1 MRRWLFTLLLTILC
15 LSTRLAV
22 GQNIAWEKRMG
33 WRFEDKLTD
42 VISLGDTAF
51 IACGNSYSYGVDD
64 FFQNHFYAVTLICF
78 DIYGDTLWHK
88 PLPFYGGA
96 AQLIR
101 GDSVGFYLIATSSFT
116 PPATRD
122 GEVTLFKVGYSG
134 QVLWQRGV
142 LGTDT
147 DCRTRKAIRT
157 SNGNILIIGRR
168 DAFNNP
174 PNLYDMF
181 VIGMDTAGL
190 VYFNERYNDHQRT
203 YGNYIEE
210 TPRGTFLA
218 SGAAGSRIWAIE
230 IDSMG
235 REIQRQ
241 TLYQTPTRAVLDEK
255 ACVKQA
261 PGGRFIASANPLSYS
276 TDFFYL
282 GSYSALSSSSEIW
295 GGEKTNASCLI
306 PQIQDDGSIVLLN
319 IVGRSYFTKFRADS
333 SVVWNLAMPRVSTT
347 VFPLL
352 DAFTYLQDSSVV
364 AVGRYMDGRDPSN
377 TAPDYYFTRIQG
389 IGRPYIPSQPT
400 AAKPSYKGLPPVIAY
415 PTPATSTLIVH
426 TRAKEQLQLMNLSG
440 QIVLT
445 AKPDQGGTTQ
455 LDVAALPPGMYMLHQ
470 GQATIKVIKE

>member
-1 MRRWLFTLLLTILC
+1 
-15 LSTRLAV
+15 
-22 GQNIAWEKRMG
+22 MG
-33 WRFEDKLTD
+33 WRFQDELTD

-51 IACGNSYSYGVDD
+51 IACGTSYSYGTEDW
-64 FFQNHFYAVTLICF
+64 FQNHFDAVTLICF

-96 AQLIR
+96 ARLIH

-157 SNGNILIIGRR
+157 QSGNILIIGRR
-168 DAFNNP
+168 DAINNP
-174 PNLYDMF
+174 GNLYDMF

-241 TLYQTPTRAVLDEK
+241 TLYQTPTRAILDES
-255 ACVKQA
+255 ARVKQA
-261 PGGRFIASANPLSYS
+261 PRGRYIATASPLSY
-276 TDFFYL
+276 TPNFYYF
-282 GSYSALSSSSEIW
+282 GSHSSLSSTSKVW
-295 GGEKTNASCLI
+295 GGENSGRRCYQQ
-306 PQIQDDGSIVLLN
+306 QILDDGSIVL
-319 IVGRSYFTKFRADS
+319 IDGPMSKYRADS
-333 SVVWNLAMPRVSTT
+333 TLIWRV
-347 VFPLL
+347 PLTRPTPT
-352 DAFTYLQDSSVV
+352 AYPYHIAYAYLQDSSVV
-364 AVGRYMDGRDPSN
+364 VVGRYEDVSDPAN
-377 TAPDYYFTRIQG
+377 TAPDYYFARVQG
-389 IGRPYIPSQPT
+389 IGRPYVPSEPT
-400 AAKPSYKGLPPVIAY
+400 ATKSVYRGLPLLIAY
-415 PTPATSTLIVH
+415 PTPATTTLIVH
-426 TRAKEQLQLMNLSG
+426 TRAKG
-440 QIVLT
+440 QILLMSQTGRVVL
-445 AKPDQGGTTQ
+445 AVRPELGGTTQ
-455 LDVAALPPGMYMLHQ
+455 LDMASLPSGMYLLRQ
-470 GQATIKVIKE
+470 GQAAVKVVKE